1 VIQEVDM
8 RSKGFSSRKVALWL
22 PALSVAL
29 VGLCTAERAQAMPL
43 ITFSGSVR
51 GLYGSSLGDP
61 DLSPYAFGL
70 GFTAGVTLPSS
81 LYLGGAFDYFF
92 GESDTLQGL
101 DLNNSILQLQGRIG
115 YDFGLGPFTLRPN
128 LGLGWATASTELD
141 RARVTDHYFVLTP
154 GAEFLLGLGF
164 LTASAEAR
172 YNKIFS
178 DQGGDADALIFG
190 LGLGLSF

>member
-1 VIQEVDM
+1 M

-43 ITFSGSVR
+43 ITLSGSVR
-51 GLYGSSLGDP
+51 GLYGVSLGDTE
-61 DLSPYAFGL
+61 LNPYAIGL
-70 GFTAGVTLPSS
+70 GVTAGVTLPAS

-92 GESDTLQGL
+92 GESETIQQV
-101 DLNNSILQLQGRIG
+101 DLKSSILQLQARIG
-115 YDFGLGPFTLRPN
+115 YDLGFGPFTLRPN
-128 LGLGWATASTELD
+128 LGLGLATAASELD
-141 RARVTDHYFVLTP
+141 RARVTDNYFVLAP
-154 GAEFLLGLGF
+154 GAEFLLGLGL

-172 YNKIFS
+172 YNKVFS
-178 DQGGDADALIFG
+178 DEGGDGDAVIFG